1 MKTVLMMMA
10 AAVLLIAGAATAQ
23 MQWTDFPPS
32 QSRVQFDPP
41 GLSAQPTRAFEG
53 INISSTKR
61 NVRNFGYMFNKIG
74 GETAFAHIYLFSIA
88 ADATYFTASPDFDGQ
103 LQNFYQE
110 FKSQTIRWV
119 DPARLQA
126 PSPLGLTSYRRFSA
140 LGKSCVTFGGLYGAA
155 SSLPFNSAVSAS
167 SGTEQLLGYYCAAR
181 GHSLSELDAV
191 LVLSRLSVDGLGKA
205 QGPGPHRF
213 ADAGRN

>member
-1 MKTVLMMMA
+1 MKTCLVMMA
-10 AAVLLIAGAATAQ
+10 AAALLVAGPAAAQ

-32 QSRVQFDPP
+32 QSRLQFDPP
-41 GLSAQPTRAFEG
+41 GLSAQPARAFEG

-74 GETAFAHIYLFSIA
+74 GDAAFAHIYLFSVS
-88 ADATYFTASPDFDGQ
+88 ADATYFTGAPDFDGV
-103 LQNFYQE
+103 LQTFYQE
-110 FKSQTIRWV
+110 FKSQTVSWL

-126 PSPLGLTSYRRFSA
+126 PSPIGLTGYRRFAA

-155 SSLPFNSAVSAS
+155 SALPFNSAASGS
-167 SGTEQLLGYYCAAR
+167 SGTEQLMGYYCAAK
-181 GHSLSELDAV
+181 GHTLSEADAA
-191 LVLSRLSVDGLGKA
+191 LVLSRLSVAGLGKA

-213 ADAGRN
+213 AEAGRN